1 LFTAPSASSSSGP
14 RSAED
19 IERDVKSY
27 CRYVS
32 AVGDSTA
39 ALLLSPSLF
48 AEFSNIP
55 ASGVLTGTSSDTLA
69 RLQLGLAISPT
80 RIYRGFV
87 TDDLA
92 RAECQRYSAEA
103 RTPPLPAAPITSRA
117 AFTAKIQVL
126 EEAVRHGH
134 ELRATLAKKLE
145 ASLATVEDY
154 GALALQVDG
163 LEQQLSDA
171 KTQLAALPPPPSPA
185 NSSAW
190 AARVRA
196 EDAAQDLQGRLR
208 TSQALNLEIRGGYYK
223 IFGQQERVPAFVIA
237 TLEFNP
243 GWLWQSSAEA
253 RARAAHTAWVK
264 TKNTIIGLAPEVRT
278 QLQATLQA
286 DRDRLTVLND
296 ALSDMERRQAS
307 VQAVPGEQAQRYADV
322 LWLELAKLR
331 AEKAY
336 LIAHSSELQ
345 TVLGGEGPRAR

>member
-1 LFTAPSASSSSGP
+1 MLPCSFTM
-14 RSAED
+14 
-19 IERDVKSY
+19 
-27 CRYVS
+27 
-32 AVGDSTA
+32 
-39 ALLLSPSLF
+39 
-48 AEFSNIP
+48 
-55 ASGVLTGTSSDTLA
+55 
-69 RLQLGLAISPT
+69 
-80 RIYRGFV
+80 RGC
-87 TDDLA
+87 LA
-92 RAECQRYSAEA
+92 RAMSEVHRE
-103 RTPPLPAAPITSRA
+103 R
-117 AFTAKIQVL
+117 
-126 EEAVRHGH
+126 
-134 ELRATLAKKLE
+134 
-145 ASLATVEDY
+145 
-154 GALALQVDG
+154 
-163 LEQQLSDA
+163 
-171 KTQLAALPPPPSPA
+171 
-185 NSSAW
+185 
-190 AARVRA
+190 ARVRA